1 MRCTAI
7 NFYDNGKAW
16 LLEPNKIIGY
26 SGEHNAVTLQMNMGS
41 DAMTHF
47 GGSEYYR
54 VIIDGHYSE
63 KLYCT
68 ENVINYKI
76 PFELMRAPV
85 ISFQL
90 AGYKETDGK
99 AELICKS
106 SCLPLNIGPSE
117 APFKET
123 EVSAGYFEKM
133 LISCDKR
140 IDEAT
145 QSAKT
150 AAALAADAKLSA
162 DNAKADR
169 ETATRMK
176 EFCETAESAALES
189 KTTAASFA
197 AQAKAN
203 ADEIKGY
210 TKKIEKFSAGADKF
224 GNSAVASVSGNPL
237 KIYDISPIGH
247 ELGIKCSDPLNGSAL
262 TEVVNETVRND
273 GSVTLETPVETAHVV
288 LQSYF
293 ERHTEISG
301 DVPDQ
306 SQSLLVPV
314 INGQPIAAAG
324 IRTHANNEQTIFNEL
339 DYKIEGTTLSV
350 SGKFGMYGAVNTE
363 VTATAEVEAGAKFT
377 GFAVTGTVN
386 AATVTETSVFSVS
399 TVQAVPTVV
408 TVTAPDGTSV
418 SGSAL
423 ADGTVT
429 GLSSTAAPM
438 TVSVPVGTVTVTYNR
453 DTEICLDEKANAV
466 ITEKSGTMLRINDA
480 MPLNKPVKVVLSAAD
495 SGTVPSKLYRYG
507 RNILDPMRFVSGAT
521 VGGITIKYLPDEDCF
536 LLNGTATKTAYT
548 DSYEMS
554 IGMYA
559 KNERFTLSCKQVSG
573 SINVLPDKYAVFYI
587 GCSNNITGGATNFLS
602 CDLRGEKSGSKI
614 CNDNYIYSS
623 WFYISEGN
631 SFDNYKVKIQL
642 ECTDNTSPSPYEKY
656 EAPTELT
663 PDSNGALFTDLRDDN
678 TFVLKEPASIAVSY
692 AKDLAKV
699 IDELKQAIISLGGN
713 V

>member
-90 AGYKETDGK
+90 AGYKETGGK

-140 IDEAT
+140 IDEAA
-145 QSAKT
+145 QSAKA

-176 EFCETAESAALES
+176 EFCETAESAALKS
-189 KTTAASFA
+189 KTAAASFA

-203 ADEIKGY
+203 ADEIKGSVE
-210 TKKIEKFSAGADKF
+210 KIEKFSTGADKF
-224 GNSAVASVSGNPL
+224 GNSAVASVSGNPV

-247 ELGIKCSDPLNGSAL
+247 ELVIKCSDPLNGSAL
-262 TEVVNETVRND
+262 TEVVSETVRND

-288 LQSYF
+288 LQAYF

-314 INGQPIAAAG
+314 VDGQPIAAAG
-324 IRTHANNEQTIFNEL
+324 VRTYANNEQTIFNEL
-339 DYKIEGTTLSV
+339 DYKIEGKTLSM

-363 VTATAEVEAGAKFT
+363 VTATAEVESGAKFT

-495 SGTVPSKLYRYG
+495 GGTVPSKLYRYG
-507 RNILDPMRFVSGAT
+507 RNIFDPTGWNEEET
-521 VGGITIKYLPDEDCF
+521 VNGITAKYLPDEGCF
-536 LLNGTATKTAYT
+536 LLNGTATETASFDRYKRKVG
-548 DSYEMS
+548 
-554 IGMYA
+554 IYA
-559 KNERFTLSCKQVSG
+559 KGKRFTLSCRQISG
-573 SINVLPDKYAVFYI
+573 SISIASGTNAVIYFGSSDNV
-587 GCSNNITGGATNFLS
+587 TGSVNNFLS
-602 CDLRGEKSGSKI
+602 CDLRDGKSASLV
-614 CNDNYIYSS
+614 CADNYIYSS
-623 WFYISEGN
+623 WFFITRGN

-656 EAPTELT
+656 EVPVELT
-663 PDSNGALFTDLRDDN
+663 PDSDGALFTDLRSDN
-678 TFVLKEPASIAVSY
+678 TLVLKEPGSIAVSY